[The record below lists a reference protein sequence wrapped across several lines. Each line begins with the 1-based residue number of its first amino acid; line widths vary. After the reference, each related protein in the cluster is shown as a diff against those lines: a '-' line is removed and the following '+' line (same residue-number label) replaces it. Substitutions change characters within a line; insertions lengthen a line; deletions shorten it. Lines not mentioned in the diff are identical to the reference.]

1 MAFKTLSRAT
11 AIVATCGILAGCV
24 APHQHAFDEAW
35 SRCMADP
42 PVPLS
47 ANCAQAA
54 QLGSIV
60 EAEKQQQAASAAAV
74 ASGLLAVSAGFAAG
88 YAATHPVYT
97 APSVV
102 VVCHWGC

>member
-1 MAFKTLSRAT
+1 MTRLARTT
-11 AIVATCGILAGCV
+11 AIVAACGVLAGCV
-24 APHQHAFDEAW
+24 APHQRAFDEAW

-60 EAEKQQQAASAAAV
+60 EAEKQQQAASAAAI
-74 ASGLLAVSAGFAAG
+74 ASGLLAVSAGLNAA
-88 YAATHPVYT
+88 AAARRPVY
-97 APSVV
+97 APVV
-102 VVCHWGC
+102 VVCRWGC